1 MSDYKTLRK
10 SPRRQFERTVS
21 ILHKGTYYLTESRQ
35 ISEGGMM
42 ILSPIDLNNGDR
54 IVVNFMIPGAGALIL
69 QAEVLYRIE
78 QEVGYRY
85 GIKFTVPKFEAK
97 RWIRSYIAAKT
108 EQEAIRDGST
118 VASFSRRSQIAAQ
131 QFALNNEG
139 RDSIKKAV

>member
-1 MSDYKTLRK
+1 
-10 SPRRQFERTVS
+10 
-21 ILHKGTYYLTESRQ
+21 
-35 ISEGGMM
+35 MM
-42 ILSPIDLNNGDR
+42 ILSPIDLNNADR

-131 QFALNNEG
+131 QFALNSES